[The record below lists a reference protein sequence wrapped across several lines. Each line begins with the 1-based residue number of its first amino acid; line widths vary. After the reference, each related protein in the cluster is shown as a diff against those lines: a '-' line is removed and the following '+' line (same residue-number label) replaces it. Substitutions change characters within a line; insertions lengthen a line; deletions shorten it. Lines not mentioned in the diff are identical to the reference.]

1 MKMFIQKEG
10 RMPSTWHSNCSKPI
24 LWKTIYYLP
33 SLCGMQRLL
42 KYGSCLEMLMRKKFC
57 ILKKGQILEFVNKN
71 KIGCILK
78 FKGDTER
85 NEVRGMLQH
94 VCIPCAQETKE
105 ARSWAEV
112 ATLPGAWNMGPLL
125 MFVRIENTYFTN
137 DSPQLW
143 VNKSLSFPTS
153 EKFLERDSE

>member
-42 KYGSCLEMLMRKKFC
+42 KYGSCLVVSMRKKFC
-57 ILKKGQILEFVNKN
+57 ILNKGQILEFVNKN
-71 KIGCILK
+71 KVGCILK
-78 FKGDTER
+78 FRGDTER
-85 NEVRGMLQH
+85 NEVRGMH
-94 VCIPCAQETKE
+94 IPCAQETGE
-105 ARSWAEV
+105 ELSWAQV
-112 ATLPGAWNMGPLL
+112 ATLPGAWDMGSLL

-137 DSPQLW
+137 DSSQLW
-143 VNKSLSFPTS
+143 VNESLSSPTL